1 MIIDGSIHKSGFP
14 IDFVPVLLKPI
25 KNEHIMSPFELK
37 MIALFKKNKGK
48 KKKGKKKKT
57 KKKGG
62 RKSKHNIKMARKFRR
77 TRRKRGAGNVAE
89 TDEEYKARMEKMCG
103 SIQSDIDVARQN
115 GASLA
120 DLQHKFQSDLDWC
133 NANYFTDGDVKL
145 GGKKS
150 RRKRRRRTKKRKS
163 RRRKKRSRRRRRK
176 KR

>member
-1 MIIDGSIHKSGFP
+1 MKIEGDIHRSGYP
-14 IDFVPVLLKPI
+14 INFIPVLLKPI

-77 TRRKRGAGNVAE
+77 TRRKRGSGGDGTVRE
-89 TDEEYKARMEKMCG
+89 FTKPTCTDQQYYNPSSNKCVNYCVPGEKYYPSMGKC
-103 SIQSDIDVARQN
+103 
-115 GASLA
+115 
-120 DLQHKFQSDLDWC
+120 
-133 NANYFTDGDVKL
+133 L
-145 GGKKS
+145 GGGRR
-150 RRKRRRRTKKRKS
+150 RRKRRRTKKRKS
-163 RRRKKRSRRRRRK
+163 RRRKKRTRRRRRK